1 MPRFHLF
8 MCGFITFGLLGCAQ
22 TKTSNTARTATEQ
35 LLISN
40 AVDQALDKIDFRA
53 FAGHTVFLDDKY
65 VDCTDKQYVI
75 SSVRHRILHQ
85 GAILVA
91 KPEEAEVLVE
101 MRTGVVGTDIAD
113 SFLGIP
119 EVTLPGMLTLP
130 EVRVLTRQVQT
141 GTAKL
146 GIVAV
151 DAKTKQVLGEGGM
164 TLAQSD
170 NNNWFVAGMGP
181 FKTGSIKGEVNRM
194 TSGPAAFTRDQLPS
208 SVAFSAPQTEP
219 DSPLTPPATQYTNT
233 TQTMFEAEPAPE
245 VAP

>member
-1 MPRFHLF
+1 MLRSKSVMWGIVALSL
-8 MCGFITFGLLGCAQ
+8 TGCAS

-53 FAGHTVFLDDKY
+53 FQGHTVYLDDRY
-65 VDCTDKQYVI
+65 VDCIDKQYVI
-75 SSVRHRILHQ
+75 ASVRHRMLHQ
-85 GAILVA
+85 GAILVP

-119 EVTLPGMLTLP
+119 AVTVPGMMTLP

-151 DAKTKQVLGEGGM
+151 DAQTKEVLGEGGM
-164 TLAQSD
+164 TLARSD
-170 NNNWFVAGMGP
+170 TNSWFIVGMGP
-181 FKTGSIKGEVNRM
+181 FKSGSINGEVERM
-194 TSGPAAFTRDQLPS
+194 TSGPAGITRDRLPGT
-208 SVAFSAPQTEP
+208 VAFMAPHSHQPPEEP
-219 DSPLTPPATQYTNT
+219 PVQYTNT
-233 TQTMFEAEPAPE
+233 TQTAFEDEPEPELAP
-245 VAP
+245 